1 MRTERFL
8 AGQEEGRVLK
18 QIKYKFRVGCDIYNG
33 CRVLLNENDVECV
46 ALLEREN
53 GKKRVLQ
60 GGLYET

>member
-8 AGQEEGRVLK
+8 AEQEDGRVLK

-33 CRVLLNENDVECV
+33 GRGLLNENDVECV

>member
-8 AGQEEGRVLK
+8 AEQEDGRVLK
-18 QIKYKFRVGCDIYNG
+18 QIKYKFRVGCDIYND
-33 CRVLLNENDVECV
+33 CWVLLNENDVECV

-53 GKKRVLQ
+53 GKKRALQ